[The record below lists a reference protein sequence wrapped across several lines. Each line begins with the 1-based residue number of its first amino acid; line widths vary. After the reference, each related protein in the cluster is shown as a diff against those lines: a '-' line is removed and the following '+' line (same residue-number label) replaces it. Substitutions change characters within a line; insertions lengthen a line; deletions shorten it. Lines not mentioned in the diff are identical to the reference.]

1 MCVTARNST
10 VAICSS
16 SSGTGSARF
25 SLAAPGSTGRGHVV
39 EDLEC
44 SHYMKNFNVGHIPL
58 RLPKAK
64 QLLSMINRNFDTLA
78 FCRRWID
85 RAGEEK
91 YLLALRN
98 LCDVGIVQPYPPLC
112 DIKGCYTAQY
122 EHTLMLRPTCKEV
135 LSKGDDY

>member
-1 MCVTARNST
+1 MSAGEATKMEEGELY
-10 VAICSS
+10 AIE
-16 SSGTGSARF
+16 TF
-25 SLAAPGSTGRGHVV
+25 GSTGKGYVR

-64 QLLSMINRNFDTLA
+64 SLLSFINKNFDTLA

-112 DIKGCYTAQY
+112 DVKGCYVAQY
-122 EHTLMLRPTCKEV
+122 EHTILLRPTNKEI
-135 LSKGDDY
+135 LSRGDDY